1 MEIRLPPIFLNL
13 KPLLRAMGI
22 RSGQLKAG
30 RNLHFCHLRTSKHLP
45 RFTSRFFPLWKL
57 RWLWKTHQLSRC
69 ISYWKLFFSNVMLVN
84 SGVYFTRLPEF
95 LSRHYGIHTSLYRY
109 IKRFFHPCHQTF
121 QVPNI
126 HKIGRILSYFSCI
139 DTAYGFGKPSTVP

>member
-1 MEIRLPPIFLNL
+1 MEVRLPPIFLNL

-30 RNLHFCHLRTSKHLP
+30 RNLHFCYLRTSKNLA

-57 RWLWKTHQLSRC
+57 RCLWKTRQLSRC
-69 ISYWKLFFSNVMLVN
+69 ISYWRLIFFQCHVSELR
-84 SGVYFTRLPEF
+84 GVFH
-95 LSRHYGIHTSLYRY
+95 STSWISITTLRNPYLRY

-126 HKIGRILSYFSCI
+126 HKNGGILSYFSCI
-139 DTAYGFGKPSTVP
+139 DTAYGYGKPSTVP